1 MKDLGLVVLKEDLAE
16 RGLKKGDVGTI
27 VMTHKGQK
35 AYEVE
40 FADLDG
46 RTIALLTLTASQI
59 RRVERRDVSHVRLV
73 LR

>member
-1 MKDLGLVVLKEDLAE
+1 MKELGLVVLKEDLSE
-16 RGLKKGDVGTI
+16 HRLKKGDVGTI
-27 VMTHKGQK
+27 VMAHKGQK

-46 RTIALLTLTASQI
+46 RTVALVTLTASQI